1 MGSRAYSCK
10 DCLRSHGGHPGDSPT
25 RAGGE
30 GILSCTP
37 TPPHLSPPPNPL
49 AMTHASGFCGAGAP
63 RQRREGWGPEGAIV
77 HLLGTMPPGCV
88 RTGRRMGAGGAPTV
102 SATGLTD
109 TGDGNHG
116 PFLSEMSVTLDAWT
130 GRYPSPFRRPLPGG
144 QPRENQALKMGR
156 PHHPA

>member
-1 MGSRAYSCK
+1 MRQAEREEDNPGLLSWWRCGQPAYSCK

-37 TPPHLSPPPNPL
+37 TPPHLSPPPSPL

-77 HLLGTMPPGCV
+77 HLLGTVPPGCV

-109 TGDGNHG
+109 TQVTGTMA
-116 PFLSEMSVTLDAWT
+116 PSSVRCL
-130 GRYPSPFRRPLPGG
+130 
-144 QPRENQALKMGR
+144 
-156 PHHPA
+156 